1 MVQNGGK
8 DKARIKFEC
17 KTIIRPT
24 KSRIWLR
31 ICGVGGN
38 GTAAILFG
46 YCNRAPCRE
55 PAPVP
60 SRKMKPPKKD
70 GDRTRN
76 GADNMAAGVRD
87 CTNIFSIQNPLL
99 LSLSTKI
106 FTKKENFR
114 RNYAELIMCTAH
126 ILVLVAVVRML
137 TLSSIRRWS
146 ENNK

>member
-8 DKARIKFEC
+8 DEARIKFEC

-31 ICGVGGN
+31 ICAVGGN

-60 SRKMKPPKKD
+60 SRKMKPPKKRMETELEMELTTWLQ
-70 GDRTRN
+70 GFETALIYFPFRTLS
-76 GADNMAAGVRD
+76 
-87 CTNIFSIQNPLL
+87 F
-99 LSLSTKI
+99 SLSTKI